1 MGTDTFVSWQFGMT
15 LIAVLAVGIF
25 MFMRARRSQ
34 AKRGEEPGQ
43 VTGTTKQDEV
53 RRH

>member
-15 LIAVLAVGIF
+15 LILVLAVGIW

-34 AKRGEEPGQ
+34 TKRGEEPGQ
-43 VTGTTKQDEV
+43 VTGTTRHDEV